1 MIQLPCYSSDNFPS
15 NVANHRTEYKK
26 ELTNSSK
33 FRIFIQR
40 VQNNKMPHCT
50 INIMVLELETVP
62 TINYVNKKNIT
73 KYVHKYVF
81 EF

>member
-1 MIQLPCYSSDNFPS
+1 
-15 NVANHRTEYKK
+15 
-26 ELTNSSK
+26 
-33 FRIFIQR
+33 
-40 VQNNKMPHCT
+40 MPHCT